1 MADERVV
8 AASWAPL
15 AATSRAATAAMAVGA
30 AFFATTN
37 DAIEAVMAGLQVG
50 AALVWG
56 PEIVSRCSEHP

>member
-8 AASWAPL
+8 AGSWAPL
-15 AATSRAATAAMAVGA
+15 AATSRAATAMAVGA